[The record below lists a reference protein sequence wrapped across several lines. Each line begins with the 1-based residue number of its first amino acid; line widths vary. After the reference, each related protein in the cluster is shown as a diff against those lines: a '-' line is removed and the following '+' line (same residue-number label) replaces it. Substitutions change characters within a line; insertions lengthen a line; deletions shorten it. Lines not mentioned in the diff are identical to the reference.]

1 MIDLFEILDFT
12 DEEIETLKEVLLGG
26 DIEEDLGDE

>member
-26 DIEEDLGDE
+26 DIEEDIGDE